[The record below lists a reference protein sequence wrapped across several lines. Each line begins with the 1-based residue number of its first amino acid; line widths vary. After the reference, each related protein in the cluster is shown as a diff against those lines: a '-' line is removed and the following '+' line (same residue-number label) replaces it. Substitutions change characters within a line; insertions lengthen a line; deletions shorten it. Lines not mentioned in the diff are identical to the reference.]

1 MKFQENKSIVD
12 KEEEESFRAIFPRGS
27 RWLGLGRSGCK
38 VAEETI
44 EICKSGER
52 TGGGGKEEDRSGGNG
67 ANVLSERNTYTSRF
81 LELLSLLSSLL
92 YLSLSE
98 LAVETAIIKLWSR
111 S

>member
-1 MKFQENKSIVD
+1 MARFRSI
-12 KEEEESFRAIFPRGS
+12 GMQ
-27 RWLGLGRSGCK
+27 SGGA
-38 VAEETI
+38 AEETI

-52 TGGGGKEEDRSGGNG
+52 TGGGRKEQDRME
-67 ANVLSERNTYTSRF
+67 LTYYPKGIRT
-81 LELLSLLSSLL
+81 LLGSSNSSLLSSLL

>member
-12 KEEEESFRAIFPRGS
+12 EEEESFRAIFPRGS

-38 VAEETI
+38 VAARRRRRS
-44 EICKSGER
+44 KFASPA
-52 TGGGGKEEDRSGGNG
+52 GGGGKEQDRME
-67 ANVLSERNTYTSRF
+67 LTYYPKGIRT
-81 LELLSLLSSLL
+81 LLGSSNSSLLSSLL